1 MGRHGIM
8 SKDIIQFA
16 RALDF
21 AARKHVH
28 QRRKGELEEPY
39 INHLAEVTQMLAA
52 ATEGH
57 DTEPHRVCRRLQL
70 LRDWSYDK
78 ADLSEIFIGSARACR
93 TDGA

>member
-1 MGRHGIM
+1 M

-39 INHLAEVTQMLAA
+39 INHLAEAVNHRGNA
-52 ATEGH
+52 GH
-57 DTEPHRVCRRLQL
+57 VGQGW
-70 LRDWSYDK
+70 RDEYAQGDG
-78 ADLSEIFIGSARACR
+78 ESAL
-93 TDGA
+93 GYSVPWLGEKE